1 MIIFRNI
8 IQKPNSMRPWYYLIL
23 ASCLLHNIISLAN
36 STPQQNPQQAISS
49 EAINLQQQLDHMK
62 QQIAALEDRQQA
74 LLKTENLAQPSQP
87 NYSVVEN
94 ATFPAEKTPV
104 FEATNE
110 QAEDVT
116 YGYPLLANLGGTAV
130 ITSPFIHARYDFR
143 GSGLLIN
150 YSSIDKDVA
159 ALSQRRDFY
168 NQMRAAGLVLP
179 RYPILELSG
188 RIEGEFRQY
197 RLWNGREGNAIDLSG
212 AELDMQA
219 LVNDWFLGFMSFAYD
234 NSPTDSGNRINNSS
248 LYLDNGFITLG
259 NLNKIPY
266 YATIGQIYVP
276 FGQFSSYLISDPLNK
291 IIFRTKAR
299 ALSIGYQSL
308 QGQGFYGALFG
319 FQGPTREGYKTAT
332 LTVPDSS
339 YYINTFGGNI
349 GYAYTVGPLSGLIGG
364 SIINNV
370 ADSLG
375 MQSTDGPY
383 FGGFATSAA
392 TEVLAHPVPG
402 YDLRAEMNYEPFVL
416 IAEYTA
422 ATRGFSPLDL
432 TFNGQGA
439 KPAGY
444 HLEAIYKFDMFQR
457 PSNLALGYGRSFE
470 ALALNVPQYRGAIAL
485 NTAIWKNTLLSLEY
499 RQDVNYAQ
507 DDTASGSNG
516 GVFSPVGKNQNVVT
530 AHFDIYF

>member
-1 MIIFRNI
+1 
-8 IQKPNSMRPWYYLIL
+8 MRLWYYLVL
-23 ASCLLHNIISLAN
+23 AGCLLHNQISFAN
-36 STPQQNPQQAISS
+36 STAQPNIQQAISG
-49 EAINLQQQLDHMK
+49 EAANLQQQLDRMK
-62 QQIAALEDRQQA
+62 QQIAALELRQQA
-74 LLKTENLAQPSQP
+74 LLKTDNLTQSSQH
-87 NYSVVEN
+87 NDSMVAS
-94 ATFPAEKTPV
+94 ATSLAEKNLLS
-104 FEATNE
+104 ESINE
-110 QAEDVT
+110 QVDDIT

-168 NQMRAAGLVLP
+168 NQMRAVGMVLP
-179 RYPILELSG
+179 PYPILELSG

-197 RLWNGREGNAIDLSG
+197 HLWDGREGNSIDLSG

-234 NSPTDSGNRINNSS
+234 NSPTDSGNRVNNSS

-299 ALSIGYQSL
+299 ALTLGYQSL
-308 QGQGFYGALFG
+308 QGEGFYGALFG
-319 FQGPTREGYKTAT
+319 FQGPTREGYKTAS
-332 LTVPDSS
+332 LIVPDSS
-339 YYINTFGGNI
+339 SYINTFGGNI
-349 GYAYTVGPLSGLIGG
+349 GYTYTVGPFSGLVGG
-364 SIINNV
+364 SLINNI

-375 MQSTDGPY
+375 MQTTDGPY

-392 TEVLAHPVPG
+392 TEVLSHPVPG
-402 YDLRAEMNYEPFVL
+402 YDLRAEIDYEPFVL

-432 TFNGQGA
+432 TFNGHGA

-444 HLEAIYKFDMFQR
+444 HLEAVYKFDMFQR

-516 GVFSPVGKNQNVVT
+516 GIFSPIGKNQNVLT
-530 AHFDIYF
+530 AHFDVYF